1 MQSSADR
8 QTLSHVMQCID
19 VKKKIYKPLG
29 SAQPYSIKVLL
40 HLQHWNTAFY
50 KKWDQDGDTLR
61 NYWELR

>member
-1 MQSSADR
+1 
-8 QTLSHVMQCID
+8 MQCID